1 MTALRIT
8 ADQLAKIVTTVY
20 EDGRW
25 VPAQVW
31 VDPFHLDHTFLRAT
45 FEEKFTPKHV
55 DRVMA
60 VKRQAQSTY
69 GIDSD
74 VTVVL
79 YFDRVTPEWARE
91 RSVAIN
97 AVP

>member
-1 MTALRIT
+1 MPALRIT
-8 ADQLAKIVTTVY
+8 ADQLAKIVTTIY
-20 EDGRW
+20 DDGRW

-31 VDPFHLDHTFLRAT
+31 VDPFHFDHTFLRAT
-45 FEEKFTPKHV
+45 FEEKFTPRHV

-60 VKRQAQSTY
+60 VKRQAQDTY

-91 RSVAIN
+91 RSAEIN
-97 AVP
+97 AIP